1 MENYP
6 QYVQPWQPEASAPQ
20 AFPAAAPQEPT
31 IQYEYPQALSVPHQE
46 QPTQFMQ
53 QSVYQQQQP
62 TEQVVATGLVPVT
75 VDGQTFYV
83 QQSSAQATGVISP
96 DRKRQQ
102 RRCLIISI
110 VAIVI
115 VVILCAIVIPVAI
128 VASKDDNDYDGEIT
142 YAYATYDYSYSYS
155 RYSTDF
161 TVSFRNTGKKGAY
174 FTVEI
179 WDGSTFLDWDWN
191 YESAGGSDTEYI
203 YNVREYYSR
212 AGTYDLKLKVHPSG
226 NYYDDGELVDTY
238 SVTSY

>member
-1 MENYP
+1 MEYPSKPTQSGQPTPVAPEWQQPTYP
-6 QYVQPWQPEASAPQ
+6 QLQVYS
-20 AFPAAAPQEPT
+20 T
-31 IQYEYPQALSVPHQE
+31 
-46 QPTQFMQ
+46 PTQGQ
-53 QSVYQQQQP
+53 AAYSQQQQP

-83 QQSSAQATGVISP
+83 EQSSAQAAGVISP

-110 VAIVI
+110 V
-115 VVILCAIVIPVAI
+115 AIVIPVAI